1 MEISFCDKCDN
12 MNYIYLNP
20 DTSELYNVCKSC
32 GNSELK
38 ENESKQIYSSN
49 TDGKSSIS
57 EIINLNPYISHDITL
72 PVIKN
77 NSNIKCNNE
86 TCADKET
93 CIKYIK
99 YDNDNMKFIYI
110 CNHCGTKW
118 LNTI

>member
-12 MNYIYLNP
+12 MHYIYLNP
-20 DTSELYNVCKSC
+20 DTNELYNVCKSC

-77 NSNIKCNNE
+77 NSNITANNKPGNKSPRFKLSSILPARLKNIFP
-86 TCADKET
+86 T
-93 CIKYIK
+93 
-99 YDNDNMKFIYI
+99 
-110 CNHCGTKW
+110 
-118 LNTI
+118 